1 MPLACL
7 DEPTFMDLLLGT
19 LPSDRAAL
27 VDEHLDTCPS
37 CRRMVSEALKVQPPT
52 DSGLAVPEEEVLD
65 SQLATLAVDPWRGKK
80 PRLRLPTPPLARGTA
95 VGRYLILEMLGV
107 GGMSVVYAAY
117 DPELDRRV
125 ALKLLQVEALGLGAE
140 AGRTQVLR
148 EAQAMARV
156 SHPHVVSVFDVGT
169 FGRQVFLAMEL
180 VDAHTLRKWE
190 HDGPHPWRQV
200 VEVFLAVARGLA
212 AAHAVG
218 VVHGDVKPENILVA
232 QDGRVRVTDFGLSRI
247 MFGAVVPPVLPGS
260 PTHPRAME
268 GGTPAYMAPE
278 QFPPE
283 ERTDARSDQFGFCAA
298 LYEGLYGERPFA
310 GATVEELSQAVHAGR
325 VKSVPRHSGV
335 PQWLRKVVVK
345 GLSVKPED
353 RHASMEALI
362 AALDADPAARR
373 TWRLRVA
380 GASLLLLS
388 AVGLAHVLN
397 RRDVTGC
404 EGAARAMDG
413 VWDASRQQAVEA
425 AFVGTERRFANDAFR
440 HVRRGLDSYT
450 AAWVTTRTAACE
462 ATRVRHEQSEAVMA
476 LRMRC
481 LDARLADVAALTQ
494 LFTQADPDLVER
506 APRAVEGLTPLA
518 GCSDVEALTSR
529 GHSSS
534 DDPAARDRT
543 VALLQALVDARALR
557 AAGRYSQGVARVEPV
572 AQSARA
578 AGDWSGAADA
588 LLLLAELK
596 DGAGDYRGAEAT
608 VLQAAWTAEAGRN
621 DDAAARAW
629 TLAVRVTG
637 ERLDHYAQGQQAAER
652 ASAAVERLGA
662 SRELAGALAVNLGR
676 LLSRQGRYPEAH
688 EQLTRALSFLEKRF
702 GPEALEVADVRVELG
717 TVRRSQGRAEEALGL
732 YERALG
738 TVRGALGPEHP
749 DVARIR
755 LEQASVRWQQGDFVQ
770 SERLARGALA
780 LLERS
785 LGQDHPQVADAL
797 NSLALALQY
806 QGKREE
812 ALPLYERALSI
823 AEKTEGRDSSTVA
836 IIVNNIGTLLVHMGR
851 LEEATQRFATALE
864 QVEKSLGPDHPT
876 LALVLRG
883 MGQTLSYRNQPDQA
897 LPYFQRAAALQTSL
911 PDDVNGGWTGALV
924 DLGRTYMVLGRPR
937 EALAPLE
944 QAVAGWERARPR
956 PAERPAARYMLARA
970 LWDAKQDPAR
980 AVRLAAEARQ
990 EAAALP
996 DEESSVP
1003 ELRQA
1008 MDRWIAKLP
1017 PAARKDI
1024 KAAMAT
1030 PKPADPARDAL
1041 VR

>member
-1 MPLACL
+1 MPAACL

-19 LPSDRAAL
+19 LPPARAAV

-37 CRRMVSEALKVQPPT
+37 CRRMVSEALKVQPPST
-52 DSGLAVPEEEVLD
+52 EPSAAPEEEVLG
-65 SQLATLAVDPWRGKK
+65 SQFATLPVEPWRGRKQ
-80 PRLRLPTPPLARGTA
+80 RLRLPTPPLARGTA

-180 VDAHTLRKWE
+180 VDSRTLRKWE
-190 HDGPHPWRQV
+190 QDGPHPWRQV
-200 VEVFLAVARGLA
+200 VDVFVAAGRGLA

-218 VVHGDVKPENILVA
+218 VVHGDVKPENILVG

-247 MFGAVVPPVLPGS
+247 MSGAVVPPVTPGGFAR
-260 PTHPRAME
+260 PRAME

-283 ERTDARSDQFGFCAA
+283 ERTDAFSDQFGFCAA

-310 GATVEELSQAVHAGR
+310 GLTVEELSQAVHAGR

-335 PQWLRKVVVK
+335 PQWLRRVLLK
-345 GLSVKPED
+345 GLSVRPED

-362 AALDADPAARR
+362 AELEANPTARR
-373 TWRLRVA
+373 TRQLRMA
-380 GASLLLLS
+380 GASVLLLS
-388 AVGLAHVLN
+388 AVAITGVLQ
-397 RRDVTGC
+397 RSTVTGC
-404 EGAARAMDG
+404 EGAARALDG
-413 VWDASRQQAVEA
+413 VWDAARQHAVDV
-425 AFVGTERRFANDAFR
+425 AFVGTERRFAHDALR
-440 HVRRGLDSYT
+440 HVRRGLNAYT

-462 ATRVRHEQSEAVMA
+462 ATRVRGEQSEAVMA

-481 LDARLADVAALTQ
+481 LDSRLADVAALTQ

-506 APRAVEGLTPLA
+506 APRAVEGLLPLS
-518 GCSDVEALTSR
+518 GCSDLEALTSR
-529 GHSSS
+529 GRSTP
-534 DDPAARDRT
+534 DDPAARERN

-557 AAGRYSQGVARVEPV
+557 AAGRYSQGVARMEPV
-572 AQSARA
+572 AQAARA

-596 DGAGDYRGAEAT
+596 DGAGDYRGAEQT
-608 VLQAAWTAEAGRN
+608 VLQAAWAAEAGRN
-621 DDAAARAW
+621 DEAAARAW

-637 ERLDHYAQGQQAAER
+637 ERLDHYAQGQQSGER
-652 ASAAVERLGA
+652 ASAAVERLGG
-662 SRELAGALAVNLGR
+662 SGELSGALAANLGR

-717 TVRRSQGRAEEALGL
+717 TVRRSQGRTEEALAL

-755 LEQASVRWQQGDFVQ
+755 LEQASARWQQGDFVQ

-785 LGQDHPQVADAL
+785 LGPDHPQVADAL

-812 ALPLYERALSI
+812 ALPLYERALRI
-823 AEKTEGRDSSTVA
+823 AEQAEGRDSSTVA

-851 LEEATQRFATALE
+851 LEEATQRFATAIAQLE
-864 QVEKSLGPDHPT
+864 ASVGADHPT

-883 MGQTLSYRNQPDQA
+883 MGQTLSYRNQPEQS

-924 DLGRTYMVLGRPR
+924 DLGRTYLVLGRPR

-944 QAVAGWERARPR
+944 KAVTGWERARPR

-970 LWDAKQDPAR
+970 LW
-980 AVRLAAEARQ
+980 
-990 EAAALP
+990 
-996 DEESSVP
+996 
-1003 ELRQA
+1003 
-1008 MDRWIAKLP
+1008 
-1017 PAARKDI
+1017 
-1024 KAAMAT
+1024 
-1030 PKPADPARDAL
+1030 
-1041 VR
+1041 

>member
-1 MPLACL
+1 
-7 DEPTFMDLLLGT
+7 MDLLLGT
-19 LPSDRAAL
+19 LPPARAAV

-52 DSGLAVPEEEVLD
+52 PEAELAPEEEVLG
-65 SQLATLAVDPWRGKK
+65 SQFATLPVEPWRGPKQ
-80 PRLRLPTPPLARGTA
+80 RLRLPTPPLARGTA

-107 GGMSVVYAAY
+107 GGMSVVYVAY

-180 VDAHTLRKWE
+180 VDARTLRKWE
-190 HDGPHPWRQV
+190 QDGPHPWRQV
-200 VEVFLAVARGLA
+200 VDVFVAAGRGLA

-218 VVHGDVKPENILVA
+218 VVHGDVKPENILVG
-232 QDGRVRVTDFGLSRI
+232 QDGRVRVTDFGLARVMS
-247 MFGAVVPPVLPGS
+247 GAVVPPVTPGGFAR
-260 PTHPRAME
+260 PRAME

-283 ERTDARSDQFGFCAA
+283 ERTDAFSDQFGFCAA

-310 GATVEELSQAVHAGR
+310 GSTVEELSQAVHAGR

-335 PQWLRKVVVK
+335 PQWLRRVLLK
-345 GLSVKPED
+345 GLSVRPEE

-362 AALDADPAARR
+362 AELEANPTARR
-373 TWRLRVA
+373 TRRLRIA
-380 GASLLLLS
+380 GASVLVLS
-388 AVGLAHVLN
+388 AVAITGVLQ

-404 EGAARAMDG
+404 EGAARALDG
-413 VWDASRQQAVEA
+413 VWDAARQHAVDV
-425 AFVGTERRFANDAFR
+425 AFVGTERRFAHDALR
-440 HVRRGLDSYT
+440 HVHRGLNAYT

-462 ATRVRHEQSEAVMA
+462 ATRVRGEQSEAVMA

-481 LDARLADVAALTQ
+481 LDSRLADVAALTQ

-506 APRAVEGLTPLA
+506 APRAVEGLLPLS
-518 GCSDVEALTSR
+518 GCSDLEALTSR
-529 GHSSS
+529 GRSTL
-534 DDPAARDRT
+534 DDPAARERT

-557 AAGRYSQGVARVEPV
+557 AAGRYSQGVARMEPV
-572 AQSARA
+572 AQAARA

-596 DGAGDYRGAEAT
+596 DGAGDYRGAEQT
-608 VLQAAWTAEAGRN
+608 VLQATWAAEAGRN
-621 DDAAARAW
+621 DEAAARAW

-637 ERLDHYAQGQQAAER
+637 ERLDHYAQGQQAGDR
-652 ASAAVERLGA
+652 ASAAVERLGG
-662 SRELAGALAVNLGR
+662 SGELSGALAANLGR

-688 EQLTRALSFLEKRF
+688 DQLTRALSFLEKRF

-717 TVRRSQGRAEEALGL
+717 TVRRSQGRTEEALAL

-755 LEQASVRWQQGDFVQ
+755 LEQASARWQQGDFVQ

-785 LGQDHPQVADAL
+785 LGPDHPQVADAL

-851 LEEATQRFATALE
+851 LEEATQRFATAISQLE
-864 QVEKSLGPDHPT
+864 ASVGADHPT

-883 MGQTLSYRNQPDQA
+883 MGQTLSYRNQSEQA

-924 DLGRTYMVLGRPR
+924 DLGRTYLVLGRPR

-944 QAVAGWERARPR
+944 KAVTGWERARPR

-970 LWDAKQDPAR
+970 LWDAKEDLPR
-980 AVRLAAEARQ
+980 ALRLAAEARQ
-990 EAAALP
+990 EIGALP

-1003 ELRQA
+1003 EVRQA
-1008 MDRWIAKLP
+1008 MDRWIDRLP
-1017 PAARKDI
+1017 PAAKKTV

-1030 PKPADPARDAL
+1030 PRAADPSQETLIR
-1041 VR
+1041 

>member
-19 LPSDRAAL
+19 LSSERAAV

-37 CRRMVSEALKVQPPT
+37 CRRMVSEALKVQPPAT
-52 DSGLAVPEEEVLD
+52 PLPAPEEDAVGSELV
-65 SQLATLAVDPWRGKK
+65 TLAVEPWRGKK

-140 AGRTQVLR
+140 AGRNQVLR

-190 HDGPHPWRQV
+190 QDGPHPWRQV
-200 VEVFLAVARGLA
+200 VDIFVAAGRGLA

-218 VVHGDVKPENILVA
+218 VVHGDVKPENILVG
-232 QDGRVRVTDFGLSRI
+232 QDQRVRVTDFGLSRI
-247 MFGAVVPPVLPGS
+247 MSGVVVPPVTPGGFAR
-260 PTHPRAME
+260 PRAME

-310 GATVEELSQAVHAGR
+310 GSTVEELSQAVHAGR
-325 VKSVPRHSGV
+325 VKNVPRHSGV
-335 PQWLRKVVVK
+335 PQWLRRVLLK
-345 GLSVKPED
+345 GLSVRPED

-362 AALDADPAARR
+362 AELEANPTARR
-373 TWRLRVA
+373 TRRLRIA
-380 GASLLLLS
+380 GGALLLLS
-388 AVGLAHVLN
+388 AVAITGVLHG
-397 RRDVTGC
+397 RGTTGC
-404 EGAARAMDG
+404 EGASRALEG
-413 VWDASRQQAVEA
+413 VWDAPRQHAVEV
-425 AFVGTERRFANDAFR
+425 AFIGTERRFAQDALR

-462 ATRVRHEQSEAVMA
+462 ATRVRGEQSEAVMA

-506 APRAVEGLTPLA
+506 APRAVEGLSPLA

-529 GHSSS
+529 GHSTP
-534 DDPAARDRT
+534 DDAAARERT

-572 AQSARA
+572 AQAART

-596 DGAGDYRGAEAT
+596 DGAGDYRGAEQT
-608 VLQAAWTAEAGRN
+608 VLQAAWAAEAGRN
-621 DDAAARAW
+621 DEAAARAW

-637 ERLDHYAQGQQAAER
+637 ERLDRYAQGQQAAER
-652 ASAAVERLGA
+652 ASAAVERLGG
-662 SRELAGALAVNLGR
+662 SGELSGALAANLGR

-717 TVRRSQGRAEEALGL
+717 TVRRSQGRAEEALAL
-732 YERALG
+732 YERAIG

-812 ALPLYERALSI
+812 ALPLYERALGI
-823 AEKTEGRDSSTVA
+823 AEKAEGRDSSTVA

-851 LEEATQRFATALE
+851 LEEATQRFATALTQLE
-864 QVEKSLGPDHPT
+864 RSLGADHPT

-883 MGQTLSYRNQPDQA
+883 MGQTLSYRNQPDAA
-897 LPYFQRAAALQTSL
+897 LPYFLRAATLQTSL

-944 QAVAGWERARPR
+944 KAVTGWERARPR

-970 LWDAKQDPAR
+970 LWEANQEHPR
-980 AVRLAAEARQ
+980 ALRLAAEARQ
-990 EAAALP
+990 EVAALP

-1008 MDRWIAKLP
+1008 MDRWIDRLP
-1017 PAARKDI
+1017 PAARQTVKTAI
-1024 KAAMAT
+1024 A
-1030 PKPADPARDAL
+1030 KPRDADPSAKTVER
-1041 VR
+1041 